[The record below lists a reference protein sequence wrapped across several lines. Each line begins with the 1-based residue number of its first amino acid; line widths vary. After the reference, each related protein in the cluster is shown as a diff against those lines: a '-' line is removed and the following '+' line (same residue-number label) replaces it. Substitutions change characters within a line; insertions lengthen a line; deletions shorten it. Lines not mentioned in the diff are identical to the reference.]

1 MIQIMI
7 VDDHV
12 AMRIGLSSM
21 LGTQKDLEVI
31 GSASSGQELLGMLE
45 QQMPDILLVDLR
57 MHLMDGI
64 ELLQKVRLLGYPLRA
79 IVLSSY
85 ETDEDVYKAVKAG
98 AQGYLLKDSSEQELT
113 NAILAV
119 HCGGSYFPQ
128 HIASRL
134 ADRMRRTS
142 LSLREHEVLKM
153 IAKGLTNRQIAT
165 GLGISNNTVRC
176 HVANITAKL
185 EVADRTEAVTV
196 AIEHGV
202 LQLGQTSR

>member
-1 MIQIMI
+1 MI

-21 LGTQKDLEVI
+21 LGTHRDLEVV
-31 GSASSGQELLGMLE
+31 GSASCGQQLLAMLE
-45 QQMPDILLVDLR
+45 QQMPDILLVDIR
-57 MHLMDGI
+57 MRSMDGV
-64 ELLQKVRLLGYPLRA
+64 ELLQQVRLLGYSLRA

-85 ETDEDVYKAVKAG
+85 ETDEDVYRAVKAG
-98 AQGYLLKDSSEQELT
+98 ARGYLLKDSSEQDLL

-119 HCGGSYFPQ
+119 HTGGSFFPQ

-134 ADRMRRTS
+134 AERMRRTS

-153 IAKGLTNRQIAT
+153 IATGLTNKQIAT

-196 AIEHGV
+196 AIKYGV
-202 LQLGQTSR
+202 LQLG